1 MTWQRLLVPIVLVL
15 GSQAVLATHN
25 RAGEITYRHVDTING
40 QPNLAPTYI
49 FTITTYTEILSPAN
63 RDSLELVI
71 RYAVDTSIVARFFI
85 QISNGPSGED
95 IGNGIRKNV
104 YISKPY
110 TFPGPGTYTAGMQ
123 DPNRIA
129 GVANIQGSVN
139 LPFYIEDVICIGAVQ
154 FSGYNS
160 SPILLAPPI
169 DYAKCCQRFVHNPAA
184 YDPDGDSLSFSLI
197 VPMQDPGHTV
207 TGFTWPTDQLH
218 QNADCSTPN
227 DLSIDPVTGELT
239 WNVCQSQG
247 IYNIAILIQEF
258 REGQQCGSMI
268 RDMQIIVTCTDNHP
282 PVLSEVR
289 DTCIIAGDMLTLQV
303 TANDPDIGQLVKK
316 LTAVGGPFFV
326 SNSPATFTT
335 NAPDNPVD
343 GIFEW
348 QTICDH
354 VRPQFYSVVF
364 KAEDDFDPPYV
375 DVKTWIIR
383 VVAPP
388 PTGLTA
394 VATGNQ
400 VDLSWDS
407 PYSCAGASKFRGFT
421 VWRKAGCDSLTLD
434 TCFTGGPGALGYKK
448 VSGLI
453 SGYTHTDTDVKRG
466 VIYSYRVVA
475 EFAETAPAG
484 TPYNA
489 VSGLPSSEAC
499 IELLKNVPIITHVDV
514 TETALNAGVIEVRWV
529 KPFADDLDTLQNH
542 GPFKYE
548 LFRGEGPSG
557 ASGPAIQVFQSAT
570 FAGLT
575 YTSFTD
581 TGLSTE
587 DTQYNYLL
595 GFWATDNGGNF
606 YEIGKSDNASSVFL
620 NIAVG
625 GNLTLTW
632 NEEVPWFNFGYE
644 VLKETPTGSNT
655 FVPLDTVTQQTFT
668 DFSVVIGETYCYK
681 IRSYGSYYNPAI
693 EPDTL
698 INHSQLA
705 CAIPIDTIAPC
716 PPELAVTNDCTG
728 DPRHINLN
736 DLKNILTWNNPNH
749 TCADDV
755 MRYNVYYSP
764 ASTGSFTHLATLA
777 SAEDTTY
784 VHGQLE
790 MLAGCYAVTAI
801 DSFDNESEM
810 SNIVCVDN
818 CPLYELPNVF
828 TPNNDGDNELFIP
841 FPYRFIDHIDIRIF
855 TRSGNLVYR
864 TNDPDIRW
872 NGTDQ
877 RSGREMKEGVYYYV
891 CDVYESRV
899 DGVQRI
905 SKPLSGFIH
914 IIR

>member
-1 MTWQRLLVPIVLVL
+1 MRRLVAVLPPLLVSSFL
-15 GSQAVLATHN
+15 SATHII
-25 RAGEITYRHVDTING
+25 AGDLTYRHVDTING
-40 QPNLAPTYI
+40 QPNHAYTYI
-49 FTITTYTEILSPAN
+49 FTITTYTDVNNIAP
-63 RDSLELVI
+63 
-71 RYAVDTSIVARFFI
+71 VDPLYVDIHYVNDPTLIASIVAPMI
-85 QISNGPSGED
+85 NGPTGEY
-95 IGNGIRKNV
+95 IGNDIRKNIYV
-104 YISKPY
+104 TGYY
-110 TFPGPGTYTAGMQ
+110 TFAGPGMFTAGVL
-123 DPNRIA
+123 DINRIN
-129 GVANIQGSVN
+129 GISNMEGSVN
-139 LPFYIEDVICIGAVQ
+139 VPFYLEDTVCIGPVH
-154 FSGYNS
+154 FTGHNS
-160 SPILLAPPI
+160 SPVLLELAVVFT
-169 DYAKCCQRFVHNPAA
+169 ACCRKLVHNPAA
-184 YDPDGDSLSFSLI
+184 YDPDGDSLVFSLMNSLQGI
-197 VPMQDPGHTV
+197 GTPANGYS
-207 TGFTWPTDQLH
+207 WPDDVQH
-218 QNADCSTPN
+218 ESCAPPN
-227 DLSIDPVTGELT
+227 ELTINPSTGELV

-247 IYNIAILIQEF
+247 RYNVGILVTQY
-258 REGQQCGSMI
+258 RDGQKCGTMM
-268 RDMQIIVTCTDNHP
+268 RDMHIVVTCDDNDP
-282 PVLSEVR
+282 PELSEVR
-289 DTCIIAGDMLTLQV
+289 DTCIVAGELLRLEV
-303 TANDPDIGQLVKK
+303 TASDQDPLQSVTIK
-316 LTAVGGPFFV
+316 AFGGPLEL
-326 SNSPATFTT
+326 NNNPATFTAGSS
-335 NAPDNPVD
+335 NNPVL

-364 KAEDDFDPPYV
+364 RAEDDSDPPYD

-394 VATGNQ
+394 VANGNQ

-407 PYSCAGASKFRGFT
+407 PYSCEGASKFRGFA

-434 TCFTGGPGALGYKK
+434 TCFTGIGALGYQK

-453 SGYTHTDTDVKRG
+453 SGYSYTDTDVKRG
-466 VIYSYRVVA
+466 LIYSYRVVA
-475 EFAETAPAG
+475 EFAETSPAG
-484 TPYNA
+484 PPYYYNA

-529 KPFADDLDTLQNH
+529 KPFADDLDTVQNH
-542 GPFKYE
+542 GPYMYE
-548 LFRGEGPSG
+548 LYRDIGLSAGSSPLL
-557 ASGPAIQVFQSAT
+557 IQTFQSAT
-570 FAGLT
+570 FAGMDEST
-575 YTSFTD
+575 FTD
-581 TGLSTE
+581 SVLNTE
-587 DTQYNYLL
+587 GTPYNYLL
-595 GFWATDNGGNF
+595 GFWATDDQGNF

-620 NIAVG
+620 NVAVG

-632 NEEVPWFNFGYE
+632 DEDVPWFNFGYE

-668 DFSVVIGETYCYK
+668 DFSVIIGETYCYK

-716 PPELAVTNDCTG
+716 PPELTVTNGCTG
-728 DPRHINLN
+728 DPGPINLN

-755 MRYNVYYSP
+755 MRYNVYYR
-764 ASTGSFTHLATLA
+764 STTSVSFAVIATLNT
-777 SAEDTTY
+777 AEDTTY
-784 VHGQLE
+784 AHGQLE

-828 TPNNDGDNELFIP
+828 TPNNDGDNEWFIP

-855 TRSGNLVYR
+855 TRSGSLVYR

-877 RSGREMKEGVYYYV
+877 RSGRELKEGVYYYV

-899 DGVQRI
+899 DGVRRQ
-905 SKPLSGFIH
+905 SPPLSGFIH